1 MAFYLGNYGN
11 IRLRRGTDK
20 FLGSIKASIIPDDV
34 NTTLERVGVSNSV
47 DNIVSGDRI
56 DISTTDSRGLAFIAA
71 SNWSTAVVEDT
82 FSAFVNVNPAG
93 GLRLYPTF
101 ESSINNVR
109 SSEIS
114 LQAFAGNPINVTIAV
129 RDTVLNVLGN
139 VSRYE
144 FNTSRESVDIT
155 SLSDKYKQQYNAGLI
170 SGSGRIECIFD
181 YTAKASKEAPVIMLQ
196 TIQRLDFGCAFDIA
210 LYLTDE
216 QIDPEVST
224 IFYQTTAVTTTT
236 GISVEAGGVVSCTI
250 DFITT
255 DEIKLIIGRPSDY
268 ILKEDD
274 DRIKVE
280 QDLGFL
286 LQEVT
291 D

>member
-11 IRLRRGTDK
+11 IRLRRGTEK
-20 FLGSIKASIIPDDV
+20 FLGSIEASIAPDDV
-34 NTTLERVGVSNSV
+34 STTLERVGVSNSV
-47 DNIVSGDRI
+47 DNIISGDRI
-56 DISTTDSRGLAFIAA
+56 DITTTDSRGLVFIAA
-71 SNWSTAVVEDT
+71 SNWSNSAVQDT

-93 GLRLYPTF
+93 GLRFYPTF

-114 LQAFAGNPINVTIAV
+114 LQAFAGDAIEVTIRV
-129 RDTVLNVLGN
+129 RDTVLNALGN
-139 VSRYE
+139 VSSYE
-144 FNTSRESVDIT
+144 FNTSRESVDTT
-155 SLSDKYKQQYNAGLI
+155 SLSDKHKQQYNAGLI
-170 SGSGRIECIFD
+170 SGSGRIECFFD
-181 YTAKASKEAPVIMLQ
+181 YTVKAPKEAPVVMLQ

-224 IFYQTTAVTTTT
+224 VFYQTTAVTTNT
-236 GISVEAGGVVSCTI
+236 GISVETGGIVSCTI

-255 DEIKLIIGRPSDY
+255 GEIRLIIGRPSDY

-286 LQEVT
+286 LQEVK